1 MRARSCPTG
10 AGSRSCRER
19 RIVTSRYAFILAGG
33 VGSRLCLLSERR
45 AKPAV
50 PFGGKY
56 RIIDFT
62 LSNCVNSGIFDVG
75 VLTQYRPTSLNQH
88 IGIGRP
94 WDLDRTRGGIQLL
107 QPAPGLSASDW
118 YQGTAD
124 ALYRNLIHL
133 RRRRPDEVLVLSGDH
148 IYQMDYNVLYAFHR
162 RNSAR
167 LTVAVTEVPADEVDQ
182 FGILETEPNGR
193 VTAFKEKPKGP
204 VGSRLASMG
213 VYLFDREAL
222 IRWLVEDAAMP
233 ESSHDFGKDLLPR
246 LVARGES
253 VFAYRFPGYWQD
265 VGTLDSYYRANLE
278 FVQPVPPLDMTDP
291 EWVVHTQTAD
301 RPPVR
306 VEAGA
311 RVSRSLLA
319 NGCSIQGE
327 VVNSVLFPGVVIE
340 RGAVVRD
347 SIVMHDTIVGASAT
361 VDRAIIDKEVRIG
374 RGVHLGA
381 GEELTANRACP
392 EHLSSGLVVVGKRA
406 RLPEGLSVGHN
417 ARIGASVVEA
427 DFTAPVPAG
436 GVVDGPESMH

>member
-1 MRARSCPTG
+1 MDN
-10 AGSRSCRER
+10 
-19 RIVTSRYAFILAGG
+19 RYAFILAGG

-94 WDLDRTRGGIQLL
+94 WDLDRTHGGVSVL
-107 QPAPGLSASDW
+107 QPAPGLSVSDW

-124 ALYRNLIHL
+124 AIFQNMVHL
-133 RRRRPDEVLVLSGDH
+133 KRRRTQEVLILSGDH

-162 RNSAR
+162 RNGAR
-167 LTVAVTEVPADEVDQ
+167 LTVAVTEVPEADVSQ

-193 VTAFKEKPKGP
+193 VVQFKEKPKGP
-204 VGSRLASMG
+204 VTSRLASMG

-222 IRWLVEDAAMP
+222 LRWLVEDSVRGD
-233 ESSHDFGKDLLPR
+233 SSHDFGKDLLPR
-246 LVARGES
+246 LVAANEG

-265 VGTLDSYYRANLE
+265 VGTLDSYYRANLDLL
-278 FVQPVPPLDMTDP
+278 QPAPAMNLANP

-311 RVSRSLLA
+311 KVARSLVA
-319 NGCSIQGE
+319 NGCTVQGE
-327 VVNSVLFPGVVIE
+327 VVNSILFPGARVE
-340 RGAVVRD
+340 KDAVVRD
-347 SIVMHDTIVGASAT
+347 SIVMHDSVVGAGARL
-361 VDRAIIDKEVRIG
+361 DRAIVDKEVRIG
-374 RGVHLGA
+374 RGTLLGH
-381 GEELTANRACP
+381 GEDMTPNRACP

-406 RLPEGLSVGHN
+406 RLPEGLTVGRN
-417 ARIGASVVEA
+417 ARIGANVGPE
-427 DFTAPVPAG
+427 DFVAPVPAG